1 MQTAAQEGY
10 GLRLRTWRAGRSD
23 WRVQALSIFSLSV
36 AFVCLAAALLV
47 VTNLAAV
54 RDRWSHAGRATVYLR
69 DEARDTE
76 IADLRSALE
85 GTPGIRQVRQVTAAD
100 ARREIVTDE
109 TDSLL
114 ASLPLSAFPASL
126 ELGFEDDLSDDE
138 LSSIAVKLRALP
150 AVELVETYQR
160 WTDRLS
166 ALLNSG
172 VTASVCLALI
182 VLCAVVSVIGSTM
195 RLLLHRRRIEVEVL
209 KLVGATDGFVKRPFI
224 LEGATQGAAGAAG
237 AILLLGMLFLIVRGH
252 FDTELISLLGVAPRF
267 LSLPAAL
274 GMVGLGGLLGTI
286 TALLTLRRMAA
297 I

>member
-1 MQTAAQEGY
+1 M
-10 GLRLRTWRAGRSD
+10 
-23 WRVQALSIFSLSV
+23 
-36 AFVCLAAALLV
+36 CLAAALLV